1 MPETFRS
8 PRPRRWLRAAV
19 LALVLLELVYV
30 AGANAFLNGGWGRAR
45 LNREPE
51 KLAMSWRGAW
61 TLLPGLVHVREL
73 ALAGG
78 ARRAR
83 WRTEMETARLFIWLP
98 ALAGR
103 HLRLLSGAARGVVVE
118 IDTAPPPGTPPP
130 ERRKRGWRITLGGL
144 RLAEVARVRINEH
157 ALEGDGTVRGTAAFE
172 VRGPMRLDLTKI
184 SFRESRL
191 VTGDATAADSLT
203 LDATL
208 ELDEVTIGEVTVAD
222 LLASTSADVELVAEA
237 SSLGFLADYLGR
249 FPWIELGGSGRL
261 ELDLEV
267 ARGWLAPAS
276 RMRFAG
282 PAVGASFLGL
292 DASGAGRVDG
302 SIAADGS
309 HVRLAATLD
318 AFEVRRREDAATL
331 LAGEALSLVVTN
343 DSTAIDRPAAGVAVA
358 MTLPPARVPDLG
370 ALSPYVPESLG
381 VALTGGAAEISAE
394 LAYSAADQSGEGWLR
409 FTGRGVTADFEDATL
424 AADVALEARFPQVRL
439 EAGTLAL
446 DGSTLRVDGV
456 ETGTAGRMGKSPWWG
471 SVTIPAGTLSRS
483 FAAEPGGP
491 ARIAGTLEAQMLDTS
506 PLTAIIQDRVPRLSW
521 FDRLLTVE
529 NVELRSTFRLFGP
542 DVRLRG
548 LEIRGGAKD
557 RLEILAELDLHRK
570 RPDGVLLAAWGPL
583 TAAVALDGTQR
594 DWKLT
599 RSRRWYAEQ
608 AASYRARAEAESE
621 R

>member
-1 MPETFRS
+1 
-8 PRPRRWLRAAV
+8 
-19 LALVLLELVYV
+19 
-30 AGANAFLNGGWGRAR
+30 
-45 LNREPE
+45 
-51 KLAMSWRGAW
+51 
-61 TLLPGLVHVREL
+61 
-73 ALAGG
+73 
-78 ARRAR
+78 
-83 WRTEMETARLFIWLP
+83 
-98 ALAGR
+98 
-103 HLRLLSGAARGVVVE
+103 
-118 IDTAPPPGTPPP
+118 
-130 ERRKRGWRITLGGL
+130 
-144 RLAEVARVRINEH
+144 
-157 ALEGDGTVRGTAAFE
+157 
-172 VRGPMRLDLTKI
+172 
-184 SFRESRL
+184 
-191 VTGDATAADSLT
+191 
-203 LDATL
+203 
-208 ELDEVTIGEVTVAD
+208 
-222 LLASTSADVELVAEA
+222 
-237 SSLGFLADYLGR
+237 
-249 FPWIELGGSGRL
+249 
-261 ELDLEV
+261 
-267 ARGWLAPAS
+267 
-276 RMRFAG
+276 
-282 PAVGASFLGL
+282 
-292 DASGAGRVDG
+292 
-302 SIAADGS
+302 
-309 HVRLAATLD
+309 
-318 AFEVRRREDAATL
+318 
-331 LAGEALSLVVTN
+331 N
-343 DSTAIDRPAAGVAVA
+343 DSTAIDRPAEGVAVA

-529 NVELRSTFRLFGP
+529 NVELRSAFRLFGP